1 MSGWKD
7 TSEVTTT
14 AGSIWLAQRQAYN
27 AGVADE
33 RARLLAVLEDDTH
46 PIWFGALQPAFIA
59 LVKGEQ
65 L

>member
-1 MSGWKD
+1 MNEWTGND
-7 TSEVTTT
+7 EVTTT

-27 AGVADE
+27 AGIADE

-59 LVKGEQ
+59 LVKGE
-65 L
+65 